1 MLCKENK
8 SLFAER
14 STQAVPK
21 RGTDRPPVVTIA
33 AIAFIALAAAA
44 CLLVSGCS
52 ISHKTVVKPSQA
64 PAALQTATKAQLLDK
79 YNHQAGSIH
88 SVNLSVQMKLT
99 GGSNYSGV
107 IEQYHEVNGFM
118 LAANPA
124 NIRVIGQAPVVGKNI
139 FDMVSNGEE
148 FHVFIPSKNDFIVGP
163 TNLQRPSKKPIEN
176 LRPQHLV
183 DALLWAPVS
192 DRVPVLFEQANETQA
207 RFYVLSLLRRE
218 SSSNAGADSSNSPQ
232 SSADEFEIAEKIWFN
247 RADLSVSR
255 IEIYAPGGV
264 LASDDR
270 YSNWDSFGEI
280 HYARQIDVARPGDDY
295 QLQITI
301 VKATFNEPI
310 APDRFIL
317 AQPPGT
323 QLIRV
328 GEESGEPKESQP

>member
-1 MLCKENK
+1 MT
-8 SLFAER
+8 S
-14 STQAVPK
+14 
-21 RGTDRPPVVTIA
+21 
-33 AIAFIALAAAA
+33 AIAFIALAAAT

-52 ISHKTVVKPSQA
+52 VSHKTVVNPSQA

-79 YNHQAGSIH
+79 YNRQAGSIH

-107 IEQYHEVNGFM
+107 IEQYHEVNGFL

-148 FHVFIPSKNDFIVGP
+148 FHVFIPSKNDFLVGP

-207 RFYVLSLLRRE
+207 RFYVLTLLRRA
-218 SSSNAGADSSNSPQ
+218 SPSNADSSNSNQ
-232 SSADEFEIAEKIWFN
+232 SSMDEFEIAQKIWFN
-247 RADLSVSR
+247 RADLNVSR
-255 IEIYAPGGV
+255 IETYAPGGV
-264 LASDDR
+264 LSSDDR
-270 YSNWDSFGEI
+270 YSNWDSFGEV
-280 HYARQIDVARPGDDY
+280 HYARQIDVARPSDDY

-301 VKATFNEPI
+301 VKATFNELI

-317 AQPPGT
+317 PQPPGT

-328 GEESGEPKESQP
+328 GEESKESQP

>member
-1 MLCKENK
+1 LLSTGDK
-8 SLFAER
+8 SLFEER
-14 STQAVPK
+14 PIQAAQRYGTILPSTASL
-21 RGTDRPPVVTIA
+21 
-33 AIAFIALAAAA
+33 ALAATA
-44 CLLVSGCS
+44 LLFVSGCS
-52 ISHKTVVKPSQA
+52 VSHTTVVKPSQV

-79 YNHQAGSIH
+79 YNRQADSIR
-88 SVNLSVQMKLT
+88 SVNLSVKMKLI

-107 IEQYHEVNGFM
+107 IEQYHEVSGFM
-118 LAANPA
+118 LAAKPA

-163 TNLQRPSKKPIEN
+163 TKLQRPSKKPVEN

-183 DALLWAPVS
+183 DALLWTPVS
-192 DRVPVLFEQANETQA
+192 DRAPVLFEQANETQA
-207 RFYVLSLLRRE
+207 RFYVLTVLRRA
-218 SSSNAGADSSNSPQ
+218 SPSNADAPNSNPSP
-232 SSADEFEIAEKIWFN
+232 ADEFEIAQKIWFN
-247 RADLSVSR
+247 RADLDVSR
-255 IEIYAPGGV
+255 IETYAPDGV

-270 YSNWDSFGEI
+270 YSNWDAFGEI

-310 APDRFIL
+310 APDHFIL

-328 GEESGEPKESQP
+328 GEESKESQP

>member
-1 MLCKENK
+1 LLYKENK

-14 STQAVPK
+14 STQALPSRLTV
-21 RGTDRPPVVTIA
+21 RL
-33 AIAFIALAAAA
+33 AIASIALAATA

-52 ISHKTVVKPSQA
+52 VSHQTVVKPSQA

-79 YNHQAGSIH
+79 YNRQAGSIH
-88 SVNLSVQMKLT
+88 SVNLSVKMTLV

-118 LAANPA
+118 LAAKPA

-192 DRVPVLFEQANETQA
+192 DRVPVLFEQADETQA
-207 RFYVLSLLRRE
+207 RFYVLTVLR
-218 SSSNAGADSSNSPQ
+218 SASPANTDASNSNQ
-232 SSADEFEIAEKIWFN
+232 SPADEFEIAQRIWFN
-247 RADLSVSR
+247 RSDLNVSR
-255 IEIYAPGGV
+255 IETYSPGGI

-270 YSNWDSFGEI
+270 YSNWDSFGEL
-280 HYARQIDVARPGDDY
+280 HYARQIDVARPADDY

-301 VKATFNEPI
+301 VKATFNEAI

-317 AQPPGT
+317 PQPPGT

-328 GEESGEPKESQP
+328 GEESEESKESQP

>member
-1 MLCKENK
+1 M
-8 SLFAER
+8 
-14 STQAVPK
+14 T
-21 RGTDRPPVVTIA
+21 A
-33 AIAFIALAAAA
+33 AIASIALAATV
-44 CLLVSGCS
+44 CLFVSGCS
-52 ISHKTVVKPSQA
+52 VSHKTVVKPSQA

-79 YNHQAGSIH
+79 YNRQAGSIH
-88 SVNLSVQMKLT
+88 SVNLSVQMKLI

-192 DRVPVLFEQANETQA
+192 DRVSVLFEQANETQA
-207 RFYVLSLLRRE
+207 RFYVLTLLRRE
-218 SSSNAGADSSNSPQ
+218 SSSNADPDSPNSNQSP
-232 SSADEFEIAEKIWFN
+232 AGEFEIAEKIWFN
-247 RADLSVSR
+247 RADLNVSR
-255 IEIYAPGGV
+255 IETYSPGGI

-270 YSNWDSFGEI
+270 YSNWDSFGEL
-280 HYARQIDVARPGDDY
+280 HYARQIDVARPSDDY

-328 GEESGEPKESQP
+328 GEESEESKESQP

>member
-1 MLCKENK
+1 MAGE

-14 STQAVPK
+14 TIQAAQRHRTTLHSPAY
-21 RGTDRPPVVTIA
+21 R
-33 AIAFIALAAAA
+33 ALAATV
-44 CLLVSGCS
+44 CLLISGCS
-52 ISHKTVVKPSQA
+52 VSHKTVVKPSQA
-64 PAALQTATKAQLLDK
+64 PGALQTATKAELLDT
-79 YNHQAGSIH
+79 YNRQADSIRA
-88 SVNLSVQMKLT
+88 VNLSVKMKLT

-118 LAANPA
+118 LAAKPA

-148 FHVFIPSKNDFIVGP
+148 FHVFIPSKKDFIVGP
-163 TNLQRPSKKPIEN
+163 TNLQRPSKKPVEN

-207 RFYVLSLLRRE
+207 RYYVLTVLRRM
-218 SSSNAGADSSNSPQ
+218 SP
-232 SSADEFEIAEKIWFN
+232 SSADASSAEQSPAGELEIAQKIWFN
-247 RADLSVSR
+247 RADLNVSR
-255 IEIYAPGGV
+255 IETYASAGV

-270 YSNWDSFGEI
+270 YSNWDAFDEL

-295 QLQITI
+295 QLQIAIT
-301 VKATFNEPI
+301 KATFNETI

-317 AQPPGT
+317 PQPPGT
-323 QLIRV
+323 KLVRV
-328 GEESGEPKESQP
+328 GEESGEDSKESQP

>member
-1 MLCKENK
+1 MPYTEGK
-8 SLFAER
+8 SLLAER
-14 STQAVPK
+14 STQALPT
-21 RGTDRPPVVTIA
+21 RGTIRLA
-33 AIAFIALAAAA
+33 AASIALAATA
-44 CLLVSGCS
+44 CLLISGCS
-52 ISHKTVVKPSQA
+52 VSHKTVVKPSQA
-64 PAALQTATKAQLLDK
+64 PSALQTATKAQLVDK
-79 YNHQAGSIH
+79 YNRQAASIH
-88 SVNLSVQMKLT
+88 SVNLSVKMKLT

-118 LAANPA
+118 LAAKPA

-139 FDMVSNGEE
+139 FDMVSNGDE

-207 RFYVLSLLRRE
+207 RFFVLSLLRRA
-218 SSSNAGADSSNSPQ
+218 SSSNADASNSNQ
-232 SSADEFEIAEKIWFN
+232 SSADEFEIAQKIWFN
-247 RADLSVSR
+247 RADLNVSR
-255 IEIYAPGGV
+255 IETYAPGGV

-270 YSNWDSFGEI
+270 YSNWDSFGEL
-280 HYARQIDVARPGDDY
+280 HYARQIDVARPSDDY
-295 QLQITI
+295 QLQVTI
-301 VKATFNEPI
+301 IKATFNEPI

-317 AQPPGT
+317 PQPPGT

-328 GEESGEPKESQP
+328 GEESEESKESQP